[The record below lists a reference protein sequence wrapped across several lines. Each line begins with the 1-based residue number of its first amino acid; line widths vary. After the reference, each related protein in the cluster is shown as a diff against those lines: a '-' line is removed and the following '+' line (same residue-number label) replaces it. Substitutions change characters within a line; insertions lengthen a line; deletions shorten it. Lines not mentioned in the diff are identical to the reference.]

1 MIKFE
6 NIPKLEDLK
15 YTHGLFRIGTVF
27 RKESEPLYLVWN
39 AYTVTGLL
47 LENEDLLNPVVYC
60 TLNDEAKPKRNTGL
74 SIVVFNR
81 EIIDEEPIAFYGI
94 RTGDKLQ
101 RILTHIAAHLSLIN
115 IDFKYDMCPYSEES
129 LVVQIKSLIKEH
141 TSEA

>member
-6 NIPKLEDLK
+6 NIPKLKDVYE
-15 YTHGLFRIGTVF
+15 THGLFRIGTIF

-115 IDFKYDMCPYSEES
+115 IDFKHDMLPYSEES
-129 LVVQIKSLIKEH
+129 LVEQIESLIKEH
-141 TSEA
+141 TSEV